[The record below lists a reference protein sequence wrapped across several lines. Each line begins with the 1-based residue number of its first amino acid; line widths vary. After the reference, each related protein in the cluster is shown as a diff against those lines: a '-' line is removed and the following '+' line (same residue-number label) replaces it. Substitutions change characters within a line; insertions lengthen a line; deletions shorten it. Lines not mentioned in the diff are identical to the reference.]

1 MLNIAILASGAG
13 SNAENIARHFRDCG
27 DASVAIVLSNKP
39 GALVHGRMAA
49 LGIGSMTFPNETWD
63 AEPQTVIDCLRNHG
77 IDLVVL
83 AGFLRKIHPDI
94 VSAYRGRILNIH
106 PSLLPAYGG
115 KGMYGHR
122 VHEAVI
128 AAGET
133 RSGATVH
140 YVTDVM
146 DEGEIVMQQSIPVL
160 PGDTAASLEERIH
173 DLEFDLYPRAIDVV
187 IRRIGANKS

>member
-1 MLNIAILASGAG
+1 MLNIAILASGTG
-13 SNAENIARHFRDCG
+13 SNAENIARHFRDRG
-27 DASVAIVLSNKP
+27 DARVAIVLSNKA
-39 GALVHGRMAA
+39 GALVHGRMAT

-63 AEPQTVIDCLRNHG
+63 AEPQTVIDCLRAHG

-160 PGDTAASLEERIH
+160 SGDTAASLEERIH
-173 DLEFDLYPRAIDVV
+173 DLEFDLYPRAIDAV